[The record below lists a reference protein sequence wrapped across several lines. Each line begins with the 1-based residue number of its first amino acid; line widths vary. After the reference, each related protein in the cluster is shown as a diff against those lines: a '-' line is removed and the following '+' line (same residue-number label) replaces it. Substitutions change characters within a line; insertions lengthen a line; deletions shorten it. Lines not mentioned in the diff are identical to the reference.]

1 METRLNEIKDSDKY
15 IHKNECKNLKQKL
28 KQFYEKQT
36 EAAKIRSRVK
46 NFEEGE
52 KSTRYFYNLEK
63 HNISNKTWTKIK
75 CKDGTVKTDIHS
87 ILSEQTTF
95 FKELLTSDDINLIE
109 ANSLLNNVDAKL
121 NDEERDFCEKDVS
134 SEEIFKIIKQLKP
147 NKSPGDDGII
157 SEFYKIYWYLI
168 KRELTDVIKYS
179 LENDTLSKT
188 QYNAII
194 TLLYKKGNR
203 EDISNWRPISLLNTD
218 YKIITKI
225 LAERLKLFL
234 PKLHDTIS
242 WLNDQNIH
250 LDLNEKSF
258 LFCFPGDQDNDVN
271 KLVLMELK
279 YHIYSAKCSKNYIN
293 LPALKH
299 RLKLLYKTFK
309 QASIIEEKYESFT
322 QKWQNYHILFQ

>member
-1 METRLNEIKDSDKY
+1 MNVLTIQSNVFKESLEKLWPIWTEKINTYETILIWWEIIKINIKQLTIEISKSLNTSKYELNKMELRLNEIKDSDKY
-15 IHKNECKNLKQKL
+15 IHKNECKNLKQKI

-87 ILSEQTTF
+87 ILSEQTNF
-95 FKELLTSDDINLIE
+95 FKELLTSDDIDLIE
-109 ANSLLNNVDAKL
+109 ANSLLNNVDTKL
-121 NDEERDFCEKDVS
+121 NNEERDFCEKDVS

-157 SEFYKIYWYLI
+157 SEFYKTYWYLI

-203 EDISNWRPISLLNTD
+203 EDISNWRPISLLNTGVL
-218 YKIITKI
+218 YHYLTQ
-225 LAERLKLFL
+225 
-234 PKLHDTIS
+234 TI
-242 WLNDQNIH
+242 
-250 LDLNEKSF
+250 
-258 LFCFPGDQDNDVN
+258 
-271 KLVLMELK
+271 
-279 YHIYSAKCSKNYIN
+279 
-293 LPALKH
+293 
-299 RLKLLYKTFK
+299 R
-309 QASIIEEKYESFT
+309 
-322 QKWQNYHILFQ
+322 